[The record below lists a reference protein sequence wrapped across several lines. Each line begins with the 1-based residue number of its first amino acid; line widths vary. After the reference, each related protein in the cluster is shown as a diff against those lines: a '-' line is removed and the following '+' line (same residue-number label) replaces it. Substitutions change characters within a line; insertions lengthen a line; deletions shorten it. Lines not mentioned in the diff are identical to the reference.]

1 MRYPEAS
8 PLLQQSL
15 KPGPQAFTAACQNT
29 VRMAPQIG
37 QSHFYVKLSEVHLEM
52 SVNNNK

>member
-29 VRMAPQIG
+29 VRMAPQNG